1 MERAAPV
8 LGSHTQGADAKLWAP
23 YYLIVVFRWPIFAV
37 PTEMPDGVS
46 LCSPVDWIK

>member
-23 YYLIVVFRWPIFAV
+23 YYLIVVFRWQFLQSLRKCQ
-37 PTEMPDGVS
+37 TE
-46 LCSPVDWIK
+46 SPFVLR